1 MRVSARGGYI
11 GAPAVRGSV
20 GTVNED
26 FPCAALLLRVLTCE
40 RRPQHMLEP
49 VMAVK
54 HPYTAERLRQ
64 KARAS
69 ADGARGDHPT
79 VADLSCEYLWPP
91 LLSVSSVIVFFF
103 NSRLDASAQV
113 PRRPER
119 GRRR

>member
-11 GAPAVRGSV
+11 GALAARGSV
-20 GTVNED
+20 GTASGD
-26 FPCAALLLRVLTCE
+26 FPCAALSLRVVTCA

-49 VMAVK
+49 LMAPK

-91 LLSVSSVIVFFF
+91 LLSV
-103 NSRLDASAQV
+103 
-113 PRRPER
+113 
-119 GRRR
+119 

>member
-1 MRVSARGGYI
+1 M
-11 GAPAVRGSV
+11 RGSV
-20 GTVNED
+20 GTASED
-26 FPCAALLLRVLTCE
+26 FPFAALLLHVLTCE

-91 LLSVSSVIVFFF
+91 LPSVSSVILRFFF
-103 NSRLDASAQV
+103 EFATRCACPGTAAS
-113 PRRPER
+113 
-119 GRRR
+119 